1 MTEARWR
8 QSGAG
13 AGWPLLA
20 EACWLAPLR
29 AGRPRGRRL
38 RLVPPRTVATLLRL
52 ERQGRHHEIVAQ
64 RKQLKALS
72 ETLFAIYMR
81 TR

>member
-1 MTEARWR
+1 VEDGWAWFPAWALVDHAPPADTLAAVEAP
-8 QSGAG
+8 AG
-13 AGWPLLA
+13 H
-20 EACWLAPLR
+20 R
-29 AGRPRGRRL
+29 AADAL
-38 RLVPPRTVATLLRL
+38 RTVAALLRL